1 MGFTYSLD
9 AFKEPTGQPHIFQ
22 GVRTMAS
29 CRVSDLRRR
38 ESFDSGSAKD
48 TCGQQ
53 GTTVTGW
60 PHFFGTL
67 DMTET
72 HASVSRKLATLKG
85 NLGIPNHVAVIF
97 PRFYRISHDF
107 PMARSGGC

>member
-53 GTTVTGW
+53 GT
-60 PHFFGTL
+60 PHFFGKL